1 MPRSRLVWLAPPAMD
16 RSRGGAPP
24 WRNGSIAH
32 AGVGG
37 RRPTLT
43 PTPPHAA
50 GPRRRPITRSGGAH
64 AARSGA
70 AGLPGANC
78 PLAHSRAPDRS
89 LRVRGSRQLTGHRRH
104 GPAGRSIRVSSA
116 HELTARG
123 AMGARSGDSRRM
135 PARRPP
141 GHPSAHPPAPRPP
154 RVRRAS
160 EGGHGTPYRARES
173 YAHWSSAWRWRGRHA
188 ASPGSQCFSIW
199 ATWRRMARQRLI
211 CRSSSG
217 PRRPM

>member
-141 GHPSAHPPAPRPP
+141 GHPSAHPPAHPSAARPRAVMGPP
-154 RVRRAS
+154 TGRGSHTPTGAAPGVGGAGTRRRRGRSASRSGRCGGAWRAS
-160 EGGHGTPYRARES
+160 V
-173 YAHWSSAWRWRGRHA
+173 
-188 ASPGSQCFSIW
+188 
-199 ATWRRMARQRLI
+199 
-211 CRSSSG
+211 
-217 PRRPM
+217 